1 MKKRHHPE
9 RRYGVLLV
17 LCIGLIGCG
26 TPSPKDFGGFWK
38 PVNRFDTK
46 INEVPLALPYT
57 YYASP
62 TDGTLKALLTR
73 WTEDT
78 GATLAYRLRSD
89 FTLPKAAS
97 RIHTSE
103 ARDAVAQL
111 SAIYVKQGFNVVV
124 DGPQIVVEEI
134 KPSAIA
140 DASDAEAT
148 DGARIP

>member
-1 MKKRHHPE
+1 MKKRHHPK
-9 RRYGVLLV
+9 RRYGALPV

-26 TPSPKDFGGFWK
+26 TPPAKDFGGFWK

-62 TDGTLKALLTR
+62 TDGTLKTLLTR
-73 WTEDT
+73 WAEDT
-78 GATLAYRLRSD
+78 GATLSYRLRSD

-103 ARDAVAQL
+103 TRDAMAQL
-111 SAIYVKQGFNVVV
+111 SAIYVKQGFNVLV

-134 KPSAIA
+134 KPAAIA
-140 DASDAEAT
+140 DAAN
-148 DGARIP
+148 GALIR